1 MKYFWIA
8 LGAWNLIVF
17 CVYGLDKYK
26 AQQDKRR
33 IPEKTLLL
41 LAFLMGGLGAFLGM
55 RVFRHKTKHS
65 LFVIGV
71 PICLLINLAALYVLL
86 FWHGGAGALWRK

>member
-17 CVYGLDKYK
+17 FVYGLDKLK
-26 AQQDKRR
+26 AKKDMWR

-41 LAFLMGGLGAFLGM
+41 LAFLMGGLGAVLGM
-55 RVFRHKTKHS
+55 RVFHHKTKHKV
-65 LFVIGV
+65 FTIGV
-71 PICLLINLAALYVLL
+71 PICLILNLAALYLLL
-86 FWHGGAGALWRK
+86 FYKGGVL